1 VVNYGNSATALSQT
15 VSITNPATLTYT
27 VQNLGTGTWYFG
39 VSSTASDGTVS
50 ALSTVVSKTIQ

>member
-1 VVNYGNSATALSQT
+1 
-15 VSITNPATLTYT
+15 

-39 VSSTASDGTVS
+39 VAAVASDGSSS